1 MFQLLRAGVLYG
13 ALQYSWVNTGRCY
26 IKRIEV
32 KVYFEVTS
40 SVTSSVVIR
49 KRSNLFH
56 IMDVKMMEAWKK
68 KKKDGTN
75 EINDMEVYTQR

>member
-1 MFQLLRAGVLYG
+1 
-13 ALQYSWVNTGRCY
+13 
-26 IKRIEV
+26 V